1 MIRVGFIDYLNCLP
15 LRLGLEATGGLE
27 GVDLVGGTP
36 VEVNAALLSG
46 EVELGLVPSASWALN
61 RDQLCRIPGYG
72 IASDGAVMSVLLA
85 ARGDQW
91 DQSLSRVRRVA
102 LTSESATSQVLVR
115 ILLERMRGA
124 SPRYEVVSTLP
135 ERALAGYDATLFI
148 GDVALQV
155 RRLEGVDVYDLG
167 EAWERFTGL
176 PIVYAVWASRGNPA
190 RYAFWADRVARAVSW
205 AEENLAAVVE
215 QALLRGAPATKED
228 LETYFASCIVY
239 RVGAREE
246 EGLERYLTEWG
257 LLAPEV
263 YGERVSA

>member
-1 MIRVGFIDYLNCLP
+1 MTRVGFIDYLNCLP

-46 EVELGLVPSASWALN
+46 EVELGLVSSASWALN
-61 RDQLCRIPGYG
+61 HDQLCRIPGYG
-72 IASDGAVMSVLLA
+72 IASDGPVMSVLLA
-85 ARGDQW
+85 ARG

-135 ERALAGYDATLFI
+135 ERALVGYDATLFI

-155 RRLEGVDVYDLG
+155 RCLEGVDVYDLG
-167 EAWERFTGL
+167 EAWERFSGL
-176 PIVYAVWASRGNPA
+176 PMVYAVWASRGDPGDPTH
-190 RYAFWADRVARAVSW
+190 YGFWRERVARAVSW
-205 AEENLAAVVE
+205 AGEHLDEIVSEARRL
-215 QALLRGAPATKED
+215 GAPAAEED
-228 LETYFASCIVY
+228 LRTYFSSCIGY
-239 RVGAREE
+239 RLGAREE
-246 EGLERYLTEWG
+246 EGLERYLSEDE
-257 LLAPEV
+257 LLTSRV
-263 YGERVSA
+263 YGKVSA